1 MFSVFK
7 RVLVAL
13 LAWLCFPVASH
24 ASLEIPIAYLKLET
38 ESAPVLSNILPE
50 PEDAGLQ
57 GAALGV
63 SDSNTTGRFLK
74 HEYRLESVS
83 SDSLQELIGQAEVW
97 LESGI
102 AYFLLD
108 MPANDTRAIAAHFA
122 DRPVLFFNVAS
133 RDTALR
139 TKDCPA
145 NTLHTRPS
153 DAMLADALGQWY
165 VSRKQK
171 QWFLVTG
178 PREEDQGFAAGL
190 RRTAKRYGIE
200 LVADKPWTFDIDLR
214 RTASQEMPAF
224 TRASEYDA
232 VVVADVAGGFGEYVL
247 HNTWLPRP
255 VAGTQGLMPVTWH
268 RAVEQWGAAQLQSR
282 FEKQAGRWMNSLD
295 YAAWAAVRTVA
306 ESVTRT
312 QSVDRQTV
320 LEYILS
326 DDFELAAFK
335 GRKLNYR
342 RWNGQLRQPIPLV
355 HPRALVAQAPLQG
368 FLHPDT
374 ELDTLGTEQRESDC
388 SVFSQ

>member
-1 MFSVFK
+1 MFTVFN

-13 LAWLCFPVASH
+13 LALLCFPVASH
-24 ASLEIPIAYLKLET
+24 AVLEIPIAYLKLET

-74 HEYRLESVS
+74 HEYRLEPAS
-83 SDSLQELIGQAEVW
+83 SDSLKELISQAEAW

-108 MPANDTRAIAAHFA
+108 MPAADVRTIATHFA
-122 DRPVLFFNVAS
+122 DKPVLLFNVAS
-133 RDTALR
+133 RATELR
-139 TKDCPA
+139 TQDCPA

-171 QWFLVTG
+171 QWFLVAG
-178 PREEDQGFAAGL
+178 PREEDKGFAAGL
-190 RRTAKRYGIE
+190 RRTAQRYGIE
-200 LVADKPWTFDIDLR
+200 IVEDKPWTFDIDLR

-224 TRASEYDA
+224 TRAKQYDA
-232 VVVADVAGGFGEYVL
+232 VIVADVAGDFGEYVL

-255 VAGTQGLMPVTWH
+255 VAGTQGLMPLAWH
-268 RAVEQWGAAQLQSR
+268 RAVEQWGAAQLQKR
-282 FEKQAGRWMNSLD
+282 FEEQAGRWMNSLD
-295 YAAWAAVRTVA
+295 YAAWAATRTVA
-306 ESVTRT
+306 EAVTRT

-320 LEYILS
+320 LDYILS

-342 RWNGQLRQPIPLV
+342 DWNGQLRQPIPLV

-374 ELDTLGTEQRESDC
+374 ELDTLGTERRESDC

>member
-1 MFSVFK
+1 MFTVSS
-7 RVLVAL
+7 RVIAAL
-13 LAWLCFPVASH
+13 LALLCFPVASH
-24 ASLEIPIAYLKLET
+24 AVLEIPLAYLKLET

-74 HEYRLESVS
+74 HEYRLESASAASLATLVS
-83 SDSLQELIGQAEVW
+83 QAETW
-97 LESGI
+97 LGEGI

-108 MPANDTRAIAAHFA
+108 MPAAEIRSFAAHFA
-122 DRPVLFFNVAS
+122 DQPVLLFNVGS

-139 TKDCPA
+139 TRDCPA

-178 PREEDQGFAAGL
+178 SRDADLAFAEGL

-224 TRASEYDA
+224 TRAKDYDA
-232 VVVADVAGGFGEYVL
+232 VIVADVAGDFGEYVL

-282 FEKQAGRWMNSLD
+282 FEEQAGRWMNSLD
-295 YAAWAAVRTVA
+295 YAAWAATRTVA
-306 ESVTRT
+306 EAVTRT
-312 QSVDRQTV
+312 QSADRQTV
-320 LEYILS
+320 LDYILS

-342 RWNGQLRQPIPLV
+342 LWNGQLRQPVPLV
-355 HPRALVAQAPLQG
+355 HPRALVAQAPLEG
-368 FLHPDT
+368 FLHPET

-388 SVFSQ
+388 RLFSQ